1 MVSDSCFSF
10 FKFSVG
16 FGTTIGDLWDI
27 CGLSVAV
34 LGRSQVDCG
43 LRDHFATTVAYLLPS
58 CITTVPSLFIIIL
71 FNRGV
76 LGVMIAY
83 IQQN

>member
-27 CGLSVAV
+27 CGLSVALV
-34 LGRSQVDCG
+34 YQI
-43 LRDHFATTVAYLLPS
+43 F
-58 CITTVPSLFIIIL
+58 VPLYYYSGAEYSAF
-71 FNRGV
+71 
-76 LGVMIAY
+76 
-83 IQQN
+83 